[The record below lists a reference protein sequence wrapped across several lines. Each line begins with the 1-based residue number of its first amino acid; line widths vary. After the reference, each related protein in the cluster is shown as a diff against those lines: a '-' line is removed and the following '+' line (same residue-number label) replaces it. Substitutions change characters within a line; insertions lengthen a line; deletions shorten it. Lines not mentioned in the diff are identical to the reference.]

1 MIKSV
6 RYVFFWLN
14 KTNYKNNKNSGYNVI
29 IGYNNENADVEALQ
43 K

>member
-14 KTNYKNNKNSGYNVI
+14 KTNYKNNKNSGYVI
-29 IGYNNENADVEALQ
+29 IGYNNENVM
-43 K
+43 